1 MPAVP
6 FGTLTETAPGESS
19 AFVRRRVIE
28 ATRRQT
34 GRSALAGELLNAR
47 LDERAMAR
55 HCALDRA
62 ALGVLDAASRRFHL
76 SARSCHRLMKVAR
89 TITDLA
95 AAERITTD
103 HLAEAV
109 QFRLED

>member
-28 ATRRQT
+28 ATQRQT
-34 GRSALAGELLNAR
+34 GRN
-47 LDERAMAR
+47 
-55 HCALDRA
+55 ALDRA

-89 TITDLA
+89 TIADLA